1 MSLKPA
7 REFVDRMKIDEDFRK
22 KVTDCK
28 DAETRKA
35 FVKESGFD
43 FTAEDIELVRAELSD
58 DDIMAIAGGEKVCGV
73 LPPYYFIEG

>member
-7 REFVDRMKIDEDFRK
+7 RAFVDRMKTDEDFRK

-28 DAETRKA
+28 DAETRAA
-35 FVKESGFD
+35 FVKEAGFD